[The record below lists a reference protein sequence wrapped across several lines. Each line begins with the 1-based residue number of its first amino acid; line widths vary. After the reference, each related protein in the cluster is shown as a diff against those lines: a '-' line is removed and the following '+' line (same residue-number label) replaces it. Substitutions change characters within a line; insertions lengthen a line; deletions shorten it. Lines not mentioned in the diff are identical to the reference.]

1 MIGHPA
7 ADACPGGSHHTVG
20 GSTDEL
26 PPDARLAVRDVWPT
40 DVPGIVIVQ
49 EQYQVPERWWH
60 PATRAAGALMILLA
74 VCWPALLI
82 SHGWT
87 RTGIAFAFADLALAV
102 TGWELMIA
110 GRKRWLR

>member
-1 MIGHPA
+1 MIRTTT
-7 ADACPGGSHHTVG
+7 ADAGPGGSHRTVG
-20 GSTDEL
+20 GLADEL
-26 PPDARLAVRDVWPT
+26 PPDARLVVRDVWPT
-40 DVPGIVIVQ
+40 EEPGIVIVQ

-74 VCWPALLI
+74 VSWPALLI
-82 SHGWT
+82 SHGWS
-87 RTGIAFAFADLALAV
+87 RTGIAFADLALAV